1 MTLREIP
8 TRPANTTPPWSDPAW
23 LAAFAAAL
31 EHADLAAATVHGYLK
46 DVRLFLRW
54 HATAATADFPQLGE
68 LDLIAYRRHLTA
80 ERGLRPATVNR
91 RLEALRRL
99 CRWALADGQVPAD
112 VGGAVRPVRTERN
125 RQPAGLGA
133 AEVHALL
140 RVAGASGHGHA
151 RRDYALVQLLVQTG
165 LRVGEVA
172 ALRLGDI
179 EARERTGLVRI
190 RDGKGGKAR
199 DVPLNT
205 SARRAL
211 RLYLEL
217 RPAATA
223 TAPLFLSGRNTAL
236 PVRSIQ
242 AILGRLARRAHIDR
256 VAVSPHTLRHTFA
269 LDFLRAN
276 PGKLVEL
283 ATLLGHESLD
293 TTAIYTRPSRDDL
306 AADLERSPLNAD
318 R

>member
-1 MTLREIP
+1 
-8 TRPANTTPPWSDPAW
+8 
-23 LAAFAAAL
+23 
-31 EHADLAAATVHGYLK
+31 
-46 DVRLFLRW
+46 
-54 HATAATADFPQLGE
+54 
-68 LDLIAYRRHLTA
+68 LTA

-99 CRWALADGQVPAD
+99 CRWAQAEGRLPAD
-112 VGGAVRPVRTERN
+112 VAGAVRPVRTERN
-125 RQPAGLGA
+125 RQPAGLST

-140 RVAGASGHGHA
+140 RVAGGSGHGHA

-172 ALRLGDI
+172 ALRLADV
-179 EARERTGLVRI
+179 ELRERTGQVRV

-199 DVPLNT
+199 DVPLNA

-217 RPAATA
+217 RPGAPADM
-223 TAPLFLSGRNTAL
+223 PLFLSSRNAPL

-242 AILGRLARRAHIDR
+242 AILGRLARRAHLDR
-256 VAVSPHTLRHTFA
+256 LPVSPHTLRHTFA
-269 LDFLRAN
+269 LNFLRAN

-283 ATLLGHESLD
+283 ANLLGHDSLD
-293 TTAIYTRPSRDDL
+293 TTAVYTRPSRDDL